1 MNNGISRTTSRP
13 PSKTWKIPCTRW
25 HFLAFGEDMETIS
38 PVVSTIALIV
48 SLITA
53 WFTIF
58 RRGSVRSTHPSF
70 VAFRYD
76 FVDKPVVQ
84 AKVFLRTLIFSTG
97 KRGLVIESLFLRV
110 REGTRFEEFSFWGYG
125 DKDLVRGSGIFVPE
139 TGVVT
144 NHHFN
149 PLHTENLFR
158 FSHGTYRLELAAK
171 LVARKRLVSLWTI
184 ELDVPAGT
192 YDTSIARE
200 TVVFFN
206 WSPEEQRYISSVE
219 KRSGFTNAFSDP
231 AES

>member
-1 MNNGISRTTSRP
+1 
-13 PSKTWKIPCTRW
+13 
-25 HFLAFGEDMETIS
+25 MEIIS

-53 WFTIF
+53 WFTIL

-70 VAFRYD
+70 VALRYD
-76 FVDKPVVQ
+76 FVDKPVPQ

-110 REGTRFEEFSFWGYG
+110 SEGTRFEEFSFWGYG

-149 PLHTENLFR
+149 PLNTEKLFR
-158 FSHGTYRLELAAK
+158 FSHGTYRLELVAK
-171 LVARKRLVSLWTI
+171 LVARERLVSLWII
-184 ELDVPAGT
+184 ELDVPAGA

-206 WSPEEQRYISSVE
+206 WSPEEQRYVSSVE
-219 KRSGFTNAFSDP
+219 KRSGFANAFSDP
-231 AES
+231 TEG

>member
-1 MNNGISRTTSRP
+1 
-13 PSKTWKIPCTRW
+13 
-25 HFLAFGEDMETIS
+25 METIS

-53 WFTIF
+53 WFTIL

-110 REGTRFEEFSFWGYG
+110 REGARFEEFSFWGYG

-149 PLHTENLFR
+149 PWHTEKLFR
-158 FSHGTYRLELAAK
+158 FSHGTYRLELVAK

-231 AES
+231 TES